1 MLALG
6 LVHGKEWEPPD
17 EPPAPDPGR
26 SWRVPWRTVA
36 WLAAAIGLM
45 FLGPVADHAFG
56 GLAGYLVLL
65 LGVAVGLWRLERFC
79 SGQYWRGLRDYQA

>member
-6 LVHGKEWEPPD
+6 LVLGKGWEPPD

-26 SWRVPWRTVA
+26 SWRVPWRAVA

>member
-1 MLALG
+1 MIVLG
-6 LVHGKEWEPPD
+6 LVHGNGWEPPD

-26 SWRVPWRTVA
+26 SWRVPWRSLA
-36 WLAAAIGLM
+36 WLATAVGLM
-45 FLGPVADHAFG
+45 LLSSVADHAFG

-65 LGVAVGLWRLERFC
+65 LGVTVGLWRLEHFC